1 MRKVGINKNLSDEAP
16 FDLVINLFK
25 VHFNSHITH
34 LALFVTNGMNKLL
47 DHNSIIHTS
56 PTRNKSRLK
65 GGDKLVKMRY

>member
-16 FDLVINLFK
+16 FDLVISLFK

-34 LALFVTNGMNKLL
+34 LDLIVTNGMNKLL

-56 PTRNKSRLK
+56 HTQNKSRLK
-65 GGDKLVKMRY
+65 GGDKLMKMQY